1 MTGADPRS
9 TVPSGGIA
17 PRRNSGAPAIGIC
30 AGVERV
36 SWGVWDGYEVTL
48 APRSYVRCVQKGGG
62 IAIVLP
68 PDEAAVEDP
77 DLLLD
82 RIDALMLAGG
92 ADVDPASYGAEPHP
106 ETKGTWPDRDRFEI
120 ALARRALERDMPVLG
135 ICRGMQLL
143 NVALG
148 GTLVQHL
155 PETTG
160 SESHRTVA
168 GTFSEHHVRLDP
180 GSLACSVAGAEG
192 FVVWSHHHQGVD
204 QLGEGLKVSGWSL
217 EDELPEAIE
226 LPGRRFALG
235 VIWHPEEDE
244 GSRVIAALVEAA
256 RSSAVPLSSVSGQGN
271 RGTGG
276 RGR

>member
-1 MTGADPRS
+1 MTMELGS
-9 TVPSGGIA
+9 QA
-17 PRRNSGAPAIGIC
+17 PVVGIC
-30 AGVERV
+30 AAVERV

-48 APRSYVRCVQKGGG
+48 APRGYVQAVQRAGG

-68 PDEAAVEDP
+68 PDEAAVAEP

-82 RIDALMLAGG
+82 RVDALMLAGG
-92 ADVDPASYGAEPHP
+92 ADIDPASYGAETHAETRGTRP
-106 ETKGTWPDRDRFEI
+106 ERDAFEL

-155 PETTG
+155 PEAIGAET
-160 SESHRTVA
+160 HRTVA

-180 GSLACSVAGAEG
+180 ESLACAAAGLEG

-204 QLGEGLKVSGWSL
+204 QLGEGLRVTGWSD
-217 EDELPEAIE
+217 EDDLPEAIE
-226 LPGRRFALG
+226 LPGKHFALG
-235 VIWHPEEDE
+235 VIWHPEEDDN
-244 GSRVIAALVEAA
+244 SQVIAALVNAARRDEMSTPSGRRDDKSNQDSQIVPSAA
-256 RSSAVPLSSVSGQGN
+256 RSGQG
-271 RGTGG
+271 GPS
-276 RGR
+276 

>member
-1 MTGADPRS
+1 MSAADRS
-9 TVPSGGIA
+9 SSVPSREVA
-17 PRRNSGAPAIGIC
+17 TERNRRVAIGIC
-30 AGVERV
+30 AAVERV

-48 APRSYVRCVQKGGG
+48 APRAYVRSVQRAGG

-68 PDEAAVEDP
+68 PDEAAVADP
-77 DLLLD
+77 DVLLD
-82 RIDALMLAGG
+82 RVDALMLAGG
-92 ADVDPASYGAEPHP
+92 ADIDPSSYGAEPHA
-106 ETKGTWPDRDRFEI
+106 ETRGTWPDRDAFEL

-155 PETTG
+155 PEALGAET
-160 SESHRTVA
+160 HRTVA

-180 GSLACSVAGAEG
+180 ASLACGAAGAES

-204 QLGEGLKVSGWSL
+204 RVGEGLKVTGWSA
-217 EDELPEAIE
+217 EDDLPEAIE
-226 LPGRRFALG
+226 LPGNRFALG

-244 GSRVIAALVEAA
+244 ASKVIAALVDAA
-256 RSSAVPLSSVSGQGN
+256 RNFAVPFGRQTTERN
-271 RGTGG
+271 HATGEG
-276 RGR
+276 VA